1 MSLYYNSPALEAELD
16 YRREM
21 LSASGR
27 GTRSRKGR
35 WLRSRKQTRRS

>member
-1 MSLYYNSPALEAELD
+1 MSLYYSPALEAELA